1 VCNPSYCYALA
12 WTIAGLVVTYFTLS
26 TFQKQER
33 FTMKELLF
41 QNDEGDV
48 LTESELEA
56 AHLEYLDDTYPLA
69 RIGEW
74 EYPAGYALALVDP
87 ILYRQDFL
95 DYLDSF
101 GWYEV
106 EA

>member
-1 VCNPSYCYALA
+1 
-12 WTIAGLVVTYFTLS
+12 
-26 TFQKQER
+26 
-33 FTMKELLF
+33 MKELLF
-41 QNDEGDV
+41 QNGEGDV

-56 AHLEYLDDTYPLA
+56 AHREYLNDSYPLA
-69 RIGEW
+69 QVGEW
-74 EYPAGYALALVDP
+74 EYPAGDVLSLVDP

-106 EA
+106 PAGRK